1 MQQHHGELLRKYLAI
16 NRVSVSKLAK
26 KMSKSKVT
34 LYSWI
39 KKPVLDLVQ
48 LDELKKAGIE
58 IGVENF
64 NEEKKPESVNE
75 KISNT
80 GNPIIDRYIANLES
94 QLKYQQ
100 EINKDLLDLY
110 HQLVEQRKI
119 PDSMQP
125 IQAKKPT
132 LKT

>member
-1 MQQHHGELLRKYLAI
+1 
-16 NRVSVSKLAK
+16 
-26 KMSKSKVT
+26 MSKSKVT

-64 NEEKKPESVNE
+64 NEEKKQESVTE
-75 KISNT
+75 KIEST

-100 EINKDLLDLY
+100 EINRDLLDLY
-110 HQLVEQRKI
+110 HQLIEQRKV

-125 IQAKKPT
+125 IQIKKTT